1 MSTAPSPT
9 FAEATEPYR
18 VSRDVRL
25 ATALQPYYR
34 THTGNEPPLTLMLKI
49 VEVAKRLGA
58 NPAHLAAV
66 IQHESRF
73 NPKAQYGDVKGVKP
87 FNPEVA
93 QGLIQFT
100 PNTAKGLGTTTRA
113 IRNMDAVQQ
122 MDLVERYYAARAN
135 ERLGGGPLD
144 TLAKIAMAT
153 FYPLYMNKDPSTV
166 FPERVRLA
174 NAGIRTPADYLKGIT
189 SALRG
194 KLEEVEALASIP
206 RAAGVFVGAFDVDTA
221 LNTVIK
227 NKNIN
232 YPNLTRFP
240 DRLARQMEAGR
251 VVMAEFS
258 RAGIPAGIAL
268 AALANGFRESQ
279 LDTNAI
285 SGKGAWAFGSTSDA
299 VAYVVPA
306 GEEDSRGLFQLNA
319 RGAGAGMSNAARHDP
334 RANTQRIIA
343 EYQGERGDKLRQAYA
358 NGASV
363 LSLAEIFARDIERP
377 SWRTQFGT
385 DLANYNIGVM
395 RKFLGPL
402 ADVRANTLGAVPAA
416 AAVGGSLVLVGLGL
430 IGAFLYL
437 RRR

>member
-1 MSTAPSPT
+1 MSTAPSPS

-18 VSRDVRL
+18 ISRDVRL
-25 ATALQPYYR
+25 ASTLQPYYR
-34 THTGNEPPLTLMLKI
+34 DYTGSPPPLTLMLKI
-49 VEVAKRLGA
+49 IEVARSLGA

-87 FNPEVA
+87 FNPDVA

-100 PNTAKGLGTTTRA
+100 PSTAKGLGTTTRA
-113 IRNMDAVQQ
+113 IRAMDAQQQ
-122 MDLVERYYAARAN
+122 MDLVQRYYAARAR
-135 ERLGGGPLD
+135 ERLEGGPLD

-194 KLEEVEALASIP
+194 KLEEVEMLASLP
-206 RAAGVFVGAFDVDTA
+206 RAAGVFVGAFDTDAA
-221 LNTVIK
+221 LETVIR

-232 YPNLTRFP
+232 YPNLTQYPERFE
-240 DRLARQMEAGR
+240 RQMSAGR

-268 AALANGFRESQ
+268 AALANAFRESQ

-285 SGKGAWAFGSTSDA
+285 SGRGAWAFGSTRDA

-306 GEEDSRGLFQLNA
+306 GSEDSRGLFQLNA
-319 RGAGAGMSNAARHDP
+319 RGAGAGMSSAARHDP
-334 RANTQRIIA
+334 TANTQRIIV
-343 EYQGERGDKLRQAYA
+343 EYQGERGNRLRQAYA
-358 NGASV
+358 NGATV

-377 SWRTQFGT
+377 AWRDQFGT
-385 DLANYNIGVM
+385 EAANANISVM

-402 ADVRANTLGAVPAA
+402 ANVRANTLGAIPAA
-416 AAVGGSLVLVGLGL
+416 AGGALVLVGLGL

>member
-1 MSTAPSPT
+1 MSTAPSPS

-18 VSRDVRL
+18 ISRDVRL
-25 ATALQPYYR
+25 ASTLQPYYR
-34 THTGNEPPLTLMLKI
+34 DYTGSPPPLTLMLKI
-49 VEVAKRLGA
+49 IEVARKLGA

-87 FNPEVA
+87 FNPDVA

-100 PNTAKGLGTTTRA
+100 PSTAKGLGTTTRA
-113 IRNMDAVQQ
+113 IRAMDAQQQ
-122 MDLVERYYAARAN
+122 MDLVQRYYAARAR
-135 ERLGGGPLD
+135 ERLDGGPLD
-144 TLAKIAMAT
+144 TLTKIAMAT

-174 NAGIRTPADYLKGIT
+174 NEGIRTPADYLKGIT

-194 KLEEVEALASIP
+194 KLEEVEMLASLP
-206 RAAGVFVGAFDVDTA
+206 RAAGVFVGAFDTDAA
-221 LNTVIK
+221 LETVIR

-232 YPNLTRFP
+232 YPNLTQYPERFE
-240 DRLARQMEAGR
+240 RQMSAGR

-268 AALANGFRESQ
+268 AALANAFRESQ

-285 SGKGAWAFGSTSDA
+285 SGRGAWAFGSTRDA

-306 GEEDSRGLFQLNA
+306 GSEDSRGLFQLNA
-319 RGAGAGMSNAARHDP
+319 KGAGAGMSSAARHDP
-334 RANTQRIIA
+334 TANTQRIIA
-343 EYQGERGDKLRQAYA
+343 EYQGERGNKLRQAYA
-358 NGASV
+358 NGATV

-377 SWRTQFGT
+377 AWRTEYGT
-385 DLANYNIGVM
+385 EAANANISVM

-402 ADVRANTLGAVPAA
+402 ANVRANTLGAIPAA
-416 AAVGGSLVLVGLGL
+416 AGGALVLVGLGL